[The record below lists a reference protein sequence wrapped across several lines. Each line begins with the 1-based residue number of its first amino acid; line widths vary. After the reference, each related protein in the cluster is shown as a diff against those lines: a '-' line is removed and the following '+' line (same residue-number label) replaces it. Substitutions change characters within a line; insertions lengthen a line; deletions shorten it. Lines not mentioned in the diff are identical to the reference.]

1 MCVSLHCGH
10 SYHVQVSV
18 QTKGKS
24 SRWISAVF
32 FSWPKL
38 IKTYKMCSLL
48 LWESNYKKMVL
59 KRKLIAIK
67 RLVKN
72 NGTGIEWSFPF
83 KSPGLV
89 SLKQSVLH
97 CCGLGRNIKA
107 LIVEVT
113 EVNSALRW
121 EAVIKLCLSA
131 FFHNIEKQTRY
142 YTNFPFY
149 LQGIEG
155 EKLDN

>member
-1 MCVSLHCGH
+1 M
-10 SYHVQVSV
+10 
-18 QTKGKS
+18 
-24 SRWISAVF
+24 
-32 FSWPKL
+32 
-38 IKTYKMCSLL
+38 
-48 LWESNYKKMVL
+48 
-59 KRKLIAIK
+59 
-67 RLVKN
+67 
-72 NGTGIEWSFPF
+72 PF

-89 SLKQSVLH
+89 SLKQSMLS
-97 CCGLGRNIKA
+97 CCGQGRNMKT

-121 EAVIKLCLSA
+121 EAFIKLYLSA

-149 LQGIEG
+149 SPGIED

>member
-1 MCVSLHCGH
+1 M
-10 SYHVQVSV
+10 
-18 QTKGKS
+18 
-24 SRWISAVF
+24 RISTLWSFIPCTSICADEGEVFKVNLCNF

-38 IKTYKMCSLL
+38 IKTYKTCSLL

-59 KRKLIAIK
+59 RRKLIAIK

-89 SLKQSVLH
+89 SLKQSILS
-97 CCGLGRNIKA
+97 CCGLGRNIKT

-121 EAVIKLCLSA
+121 EAFIKLYLSA

-149 LQGIEG
+149 L
-155 EKLDN
+155 